1 MDVILLTKV
10 ANLGNIGDRVTVKS
24 GYGRNFLLP
33 SGKATL
39 ATAANIAKFE
49 ARRAELEKLARE
61 QFADAERRA
70 AALKEFTLRIT
81 AKAGSEGKLF
91 GSIGTTDIAEAC
103 TAQGHKVARS
113 EVRLPNGPIRMV
125 GDHQVVLHL
134 HTDIDVQLAVT
145 VAAEEGGIVAELL
158 VREGD
163 AVEAGAV
170 LARLEQ
176 FASENEATDP
186 GDLVDAYLRSRLR
199 TRPFVDV
206 ACEKRCLLF
215 LGPPGAGKTTTIAK
229 AAATLVAAGKR
240 VMLVSLEKDRLGGDS
255 QLEHLAGLLSLPL
268 VSVEKAQRVNAA
280 LRGAGRVDCILA
292 DAPSIHPWRV
302 MDVDESL
309 SLAERLSAA
318 PVMVVPAGLEA
329 RETADSL
336 ATIRGCGVEHA
347 IVTKC
352 DVTRR
357 LGTLLN
363 ALIIERFVVVGLQQS
378 RSLNEKLSASD
389 PNLLKLAFNL
399 QS

>member
-1 MDVILLTKV
+1 MRTTTFMASSIAEGYSYIKD
-10 ANLGNIGDRVTVKS
+10 NFGDEALVVRVDGGGKS
-24 GYGRNFLLP
+24 R
-33 SGKATL
+33 SV
-39 ATAANIAKFE
+39 
-49 ARRAELEKLARE
+49 
-61 QFADAERRA
+61 
-70 AALKEFTLRIT
+70 EFTVSLPDPVQAPREPVMEA
-81 AKAGSEGKLF
+81 AKRRMQAAGF
-91 GSIGTTDIAEAC
+91 D
-103 TAQGHKVARS
+103 
-113 EVRLPNGPIRMV
+113 
-125 GDHQVVLHL
+125 
-134 HTDIDVQLAVT
+134 
-145 VAAEEGGIVAELL
+145 
-158 VREGD
+158 
-163 AVEAGAV
+163 GAV

-199 TRPFVDV
+199 TRSFVDL

-255 QLEHLAGLLSLPL
+255 QLEHLAGLLDLPL
-268 VSVEKAQRVNAA
+268 VSVEKAQRVSAA

-336 ATIRGCGVEHA
+336 ATVRGCGVEHA